1 MTRHCLMVSTPLIV
15 CMVGCNPLAQPEK
28 PGAAVVTV
36 TTEVAKAAQKGA
48 DRDDWAEPAKGR
60 WLRIG
65 AVQMT
70 IDEVKVDK
78 AQSDNPILGSSK
90 EDLLLVSIRLR
101 NMDPKKKV
109 DYRPWVGSI
118 VGSHHLLRDNLKN
131 EYKAVSYL
139 GGVKG
144 QITGATAL
152 HAEDGPVDDVLTF
165 ERPIAAASYLLL
177 ELDAEA
183 VGQNGAY
190 RWKIPKSAWSK

>member
-1 MTRHCLMVSTPLIV
+1 MKLSPFIV
-15 CMVGCNPLAQPEK
+15 ALLLAAAGCVPPPMSSK
-28 PGAAVVTV
+28 PGGSVVTV
-36 TTEVAKAAQKGA
+36 TSEVAKPDRNAADK
-48 DRDDWAEPAKGR
+48 DDWAEPAKGR

-70 IDEVKVDK
+70 IDEVTVGK
-78 AQSDNPILGSSK
+78 AQSDNPIGGSSK

-101 NMDPKKKV
+101 NTDPKKKV
-109 DYRPWVGSI
+109 DYQPWVGTLI
-118 VGSHHLLRDNLKN
+118 GSHKLLRDDLKN
-131 EYKAVSYL
+131 EYKAVSFL

-144 QITGATAL
+144 QIAGPTAI
-152 HAEDGPVDDVLTF
+152 HAEDGPVSDVLTF

-183 VGQNGAY
+183 VGQKGAY